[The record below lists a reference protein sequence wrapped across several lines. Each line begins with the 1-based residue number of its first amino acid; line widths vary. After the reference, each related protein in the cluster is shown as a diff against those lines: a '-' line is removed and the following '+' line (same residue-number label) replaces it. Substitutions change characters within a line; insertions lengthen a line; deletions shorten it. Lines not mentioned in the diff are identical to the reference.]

1 MEIFSTVRK
10 LDQVK
15 GWNRVSPPKSA
26 RARKRLD
33 NQLRKLE
40 IKLARS
46 GYTADQPL
54 HEWAIYVEFGLDAL
68 NELTKA
74 KEMAADGTDD
84 SKFNNFKQELGISD
98 IPFDCKI
105 AKGLIKKIPEDATIM
120 AARYM
125 ALEKKPDLTEKE
137 ESEKKAL
144 SAQLRGLSIDV
155 DQCGRQH
162 RYMDWA
168 LILKYKNE
176 VSSFLSKRDPRSKT
190 HATLIADAAAMQ
202 AYEDSVGL
210 CEDYEVQKS
219 SHKGTRHPKKVHTV
233 CIDRTRATDLERLGI
248 TMTDPKELKYALDA
262 VTAKGKKSRRGRPSR
277 RATTKHTTIATSPRA
292 LNPEEEQEFELPE
305 VALEEFLRREPVTT
319 AG

>member
-10 LDQVK
+10 LDRVK
-15 GWNRVSPPKSA
+15 EWDKVSPPKSA

-33 NQLRKLE
+33 SQLRKLE
-40 IKLARS
+40 IRLARS

-54 HEWAIYVEFGLDAL
+54 HEWAIYVEFGLDVL

-84 SKFNNFKQELGISD
+84 SKFNNLKQELGISD
-98 IPFDCKI
+98 IPFDQKN
-105 AKGLIKKIPEDATIM
+105 AKRLAKRIPEDATIM

-125 ALEKKPDLTEKE
+125 ALEKPDLTEKE

-155 DQCGRQH
+155 DQCGRQR

-176 VSSFLSKRDPRSKT
+176 VSSFLSGRGPQSKT
-190 HATLIADAAAMQ
+190 HAARIADAAAMQ

-219 SHKGTRHPKKVHTV
+219 SHKGTRHPKKVHPV
-233 CIDRTRATDLERLGI
+233 RVDRTRATDLERLGI
-248 TMTDPKELKYALDA
+248 TMTDPKELKYALDT

-305 VALEEFLRREPVTT
+305 VALDEFLRREPVTT

>member
-1 MEIFSTVRK
+1 MDIFSTISKFER
-10 LDQVK
+10 VK
-15 GWNRVSPPKSA
+15 EWDRVSIPKSPQA
-26 RARKRLD
+26 RNRLD

-40 IKLARS
+40 TKLAKR
-46 GYTADQPL
+46 GYTTDQPL
-54 HEWAIYVEFGLDAL
+54 HEWAIYVEFGLDTL
-68 NELTKA
+68 NRLIKA

-84 SKFNNFKQELGISD
+84 SKFNNFTQELGISD
-98 IPFDCKI
+98 VPFDYKI
-105 AKGLIKKIPEDATIM
+105 AKGLIKKIPKDAAIM

-125 ALEKKPDLTEKE
+125 ALEKSGLTKKE

-144 SAQLRGLSIDV
+144 SAMLRRLSIDV

-190 HATLIADAAAMQ
+190 HATLIAEAAAIR
-202 AYEDSVGL
+202 AYEDSVGF

-219 SHKGTRHPKKVHTV
+219 SHKGMRHPKKAHPV
-233 CIDRTRATDLERLGI
+233 CIDRTDLKRLGI
-248 TMTDPKELKYALDA
+248 TITDPKELKHVLDA
-262 VTAKGKKSRRGRPSR
+262 VTAKGKNSRRRRPSR
-277 RATTKHTTIATSPRA
+277 RATTKHATTATSPRA

-305 VALEEFLRREPVTT
+305 VALDEFLRREPVTT